1 MQNGTW
7 RPRSSSR
14 WGITGGWAPNRES
27 IPAPVRTHARP
38 QNCGLP
44 LHPLPQIP
52 VTRRT
57 SHALV
62 CIYLCS
68 CNCNCN
74 CKLQT
79 ASIYRLMHLHT
90 DSPALSTLS
99 VCMHPT
105 SPGGGGKE
113 KRKKEKKNPQ

>member
-44 LHPLPQIP
+44 PPPPSPNPSHTSH
-52 VTRRT
+52 VTRT
-57 SHALV
+57 
-62 CIYLCS
+62 CMYLF
-68 CNCNCN
+68 
-74 CKLQT
+74 
-79 ASIYRLMHLHT
+79 M
-90 DSPALSTLS
+90 
-99 VCMHPT
+99 
-105 SPGGGGKE
+105 
-113 KRKKEKKNPQ
+113 